1 MASLYNNLHIKQSS
15 PSSDIKKPR
24 SSNLELLRI
33 IAMLAIIAHHYV
45 VNSSVR
51 GLFAYDGT
59 ATPQQYFLEVWGM
72 WGKTGI
78 NAFILISGYFMCRMQ
93 LTARRYVKLLIQILF
108 YGITIMLIFAICD
121 YQQLTIR
128 GLFNKLFGLLTSINN
143 GFAASFMAFYI
154 FVPFYNKLIS
164 VLTKR
169 QLGLLVLGLLFIM
182 TICSTVFLAPT
193 MNEPVWYMTLYFVA
207 AYIRLYPNKWT
218 DNLKLSSIVLT
229 VSILVA
235 VAICIAFVY
244 LANHTG
250 RTVFSEFKWHLVS
263 DFNKLLAFLIGL
275 SAFLTAKNF
284 NMGHSK
290 TVNFLA
296 AGCFGVLLIH
306 ASSDTMRHWL
316 WQDICDVPGM
326 LHAELPALIAQ
337 AVAVPIIIF
346 LICSFIDHYYKKF
359 LEPVFMNLI
368 FNNKTGKK

>member
-1 MASLYNNLHIKQSS
+1 
-15 PSSDIKKPR
+15 
-24 SSNLELLRI
+24 
-33 IAMLAIIAHHYV
+33 MLAIIAHHYV

-263 DFNKLLAFLIGL
+263 DSNKLLAFLIGL